1 VFNVRTALIDS
12 KKGAISA
19 IGEIASY
26 CGPAFM
32 PFLEEAMKALQS
44 ASNHWHP
51 SMKFVVAESL
61 PSLVIASVAANH
73 HGKIPWVKGDISGLI
88 PLCSHTNDVTLAAL
102 SILVP
107 LMKDEDEGT
116 VGKACEGIQTIIELC
131 GPHALA
137 MVANDCLGNTL
148 SLLKK
153 VAPCQGS
160 VEVENEGVDD
170 EIDDDHMSFMSSVCD
185 LIGAFAKVMG
195 ALLVPYLNTF
205 LQPLVNNFMKSS
217 CPTDDRSM
225 AIGCL
230 GEIAQELGNGMI
242 DHWTSIFL
250 PAIETGLADEGMHVK
265 RNAAFCAGVCC
276 ESLGETITMY
286 YPKLLQALRPLFF
299 VDDTNSDSSAAKDN
313 AAAAV
318 ARMII
323 ASPNSVPLVHVLGPF
338 LKALPLKSD
347 TSENEVVY
355 NCLLGLISMKRPEL
369 QSHGSDIQRIIL
381 EVINNDDHDVNEDL
395 RNKMRLVMSSLSYT

>member
-1 VFNVRTALIDS
+1 MFNVRTALIEA

-19 IGEIASY
+19 IGEIGAY
-26 CGPAFM
+26 CGPAFV
-32 PFLEEAMKALQS
+32 PFIDEAMRALQG
-44 ASNHWHP
+44 AAEHWHP
-51 SMKFVVAESL
+51 TIKFVVAESL

-73 HGKIPWVKGDISGLI
+73 NGKIPWVKGDISGLS
-88 PLCSHTNDVTLAAL
+88 PLSSHTNDITLAAL
-102 SILVP
+102 SLLVP
-107 LMKDEDEGT
+107 LMKDEDEET
-116 VGKACEGIQTIIELC
+116 VGKACEGIQSIIELC

-137 MVANDCLGNTL
+137 MVVNDCLGNTL

-153 VAPCQGS
+153 EAPCQAS
-160 VEVENEGVDD
+160 VENQNNDD
-170 EIDDDHMSFMSSVCD
+170 DIDDDHMSFMSSVCD

-195 ALLVPYLNTF
+195 SFLVPYLNSF

-230 GEIAQELGNGMI
+230 GEIAQELGIGI
-242 DHWTSIFL
+242 SDHWSSIFL
-250 PAIETGLADEGMHVK
+250 PAIDAGLADEGINVK
-265 RNAAFCAGVCC
+265 RNAAYCAGVCC
-276 ESLGETITMY
+276 ECLGESIAIY
-286 YPKLLQALRPLFF
+286 YPKLLQALHPLFF
-299 VDDTNSDSSAAKDN
+299 LDDTKSDSSGAKDN

-323 ASPNSVPLVHVLGPF
+323 ASPNSVPLLHVLGPF

-355 NCLLGLISMKRPEL
+355 NCLMGLIAMKRPEL
-369 QSHGSDIQRIIL
+369 QNHYLEIRRIL
-381 EVINNDDHDVNEDL
+381 SEVINTEDNDINDDL
-395 RNKMRLVMSSLSYT
+395 RDKLRLVMSSLSFT